1 MCFHP
6 CVLRE
11 TLDFSVFSLLGEIK
25 AKMPGEVCLLF
36 EYLVL
41 VRAVQAM
48 QVIQGTQILSCKEKS
63 TV

>member
-1 MCFHP
+1 MLSPVCAQGAF
-6 CVLRE
+6 
-11 TLDFSVFSLLGEIK
+11 DFSVFSLLGEIK